1 LPNSLARIWNN
12 SACRNVC
19 LAVRKWDILDKL
31 FFFYERSFRSAGMF
45 LIYMHNHA
53 HTCLFMR
60 IYTGACI
67 HTHTHRNWHALVYT
81 DMHEHADMH
90 NTSWMIYNI
99 YIYTHIVQ

>member
-1 LPNSLARIWNN
+1 LEQFGLQKCLFG
-12 SACRNVC
+12 SAKMRYF
-19 LAVRKWDILDKL
+19 RQT